1 MATKS
6 GGSTAAAAAAA
17 AAAVTKNGGG
27 GGGDLTFRPSP
38 AEKKELEKEAR
49 SQRDNLTSSDRHL
62 LKAFFSYVPV
72 FTAKNEGRTSATRTR
87 NDAITYVQ
95 TALWPSGLTQE
106 QRDKEEAAFILEK
119 LLQPAVPSV
128 FVHTVESLRAL
139 FREGARMNDIQQGRL
154 IRMFQHFDR
163 LFTRDL
169 AVRSTG
175 FARVFV
181 SGSVR
186 IAVVVLLKRTYTDV
200 HYLHLRAKVFFSFS
214 VRGREKKRKSAT
226 RQKKHWKTFSAVL
239 FFLFF
244 LFFYFCFL
252 SCSLFF
258 CLVLFYEEKN
268 KNKK

>member
-27 GGGDLTFRPSP
+27 GGGDLTFCPSP

-72 FTAKNEGRTSATRTR
+72 FTAKNEGRTSATRTK

-200 HYLHLRAKVFFSFS
+200 HYLHLRAKVFFFFFGSGE
-214 VRGREKKRKSAT
+214 RKKKEIRNKTEKT
-226 RQKKHWKTFSAVL
+226 LENFFGGP
-239 FFLFF
+239 FFLIFSIF
-244 LFFYFCFL
+244 LFLFSFL
-252 SCSLFF
+252 LVIFLFSF
-258 CLVLFYEEKN
+258 IL
-268 KNKK
+268 

>member
-6 GGSTAAAAAAA
+6 GGSTAAAAAA

-72 FTAKNEGRTSATRTR
+72 FTAKNEGRTSATRTK

-186 IAVVVLLKRTYTDV
+186 IA
-200 HYLHLRAKVFFSFS
+200 
-214 VRGREKKRKSAT
+214 
-226 RQKKHWKTFSAVL
+226 
-239 FFLFF
+239 
-244 LFFYFCFL
+244 
-252 SCSLFF
+252 
-258 CLVLFYEEKN
+258 
-268 KNKK
+268 

>member
-200 HYLHLRAKVFFSFS
+200 HYLHLRAKVFFFSFS
-214 VRGREKKRKSAT
+214 VRGEKKKEIRN
-226 RQKKHWKTFSAVL
+226 KTEKTLENFFGGP
-239 FFLFF
+239 FFLIFSIF
-244 LFFYFCFL
+244 LFLFSFL
-252 SCSLFF
+252 LVIFLFSF
-258 CLVLFYEEKN
+258 IL
-268 KNKK
+268 